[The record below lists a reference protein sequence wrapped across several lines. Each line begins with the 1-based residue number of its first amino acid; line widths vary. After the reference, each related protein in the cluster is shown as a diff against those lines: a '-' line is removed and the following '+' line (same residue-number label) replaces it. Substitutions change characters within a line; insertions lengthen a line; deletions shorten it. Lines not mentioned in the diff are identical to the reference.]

1 MERFSPVALPPLPES
16 YLACVLE
23 GPKAPWRL
31 ERVPL
36 RLPRTHEIL
45 IKVECCGLCHTD
57 LSTQAGELGPMVQ
70 WPTIPGHEIVGTIVA
85 LGPNV
90 TRFVVGDRAGGTW
103 HGGHDGLCRQC
114 CQGFPQGCSN
124 QIING
129 VSKQGGLGEYC
140 ILREEAVVRLSRD
153 AKATDLAPLLCA
165 GVTLFNSLRHH
176 GIKPGETVVI
186 QGVGGLG
193 HLGIQYARKMGF
205 RVVVLSSTSSKHA
218 DARELGAHHFICSE
232 SADVAAEVNKLGGA
246 KLIIVTAPNSIVE
259 QYTKCLQWQGKIVI
273 LASINNMHLD
283 ATQLLRTSSSI
294 CGWHAGSPMDCEEA
308 IEVSRL
314 YEIQAVTEC
323 FPLSRIQEAVDHLR
337 KGLARYRVVVT
348 MDEPQADPDHDF

>member
-1 MERFSPVALPPLPES
+1 MERFSPRVLAPLPDS
-16 YLACVLE
+16 YLACVLD

-36 RLPRTHEIL
+36 RLPSTHEIL

-85 LGPNV
+85 LGSNV
-90 TRFVVGDRAGGTW
+90 TQFVVGDRAGGTW

-114 CQGFPQGCSN
+114 HQGFPQGCKN

-129 VSKQGGLGEYC
+129 VSKSGGLGEYC
-140 ILREEAVVRLSRD
+140 ILREEAVVRVPHD
-153 AKATDLAPLLCA
+153 AKATDVAPLLCA

-176 GIKPGETVVI
+176 GVKPGETVVI

-205 RVVVLSSTSSKHA
+205 RVVVLSRTSSKQA
-218 DARELGAHHFICSE
+218 DAKELGAHHFICSE
-232 SADVAAEVNKLGGA
+232 SADVATELNKLGGA
-246 KLIIVTAPNSIVE
+246 KLIIVTAPNSNVE
-259 QYTKCLQWQGKIVI
+259 QYTKCLQWQGKIII

-294 CGWHAGSPMDCEEA
+294 CGWHAGSPTDCEET

-314 YEIQAVTEC
+314 YDLKAMTEC
-323 FPLSRIQEAVDHLR
+323 FPLSRIQEAVDHLT

-348 MDEPQADPDHDF
+348 MEKTDPDHD